1 LSCLWIGVESW
12 QQYFTGRNIFGY
24 PRWGDGALTG
34 PFWKPRAGQLYAH
47 LLFIALLPPALA
59 MFARPGKAWRFG
71 AAALA
76 ILAVVTS
83 VLIGQRMGLSLT
95 ALGLITA
102 AALFPQLRKPAAIA
116 LIAGAAVLILT
127 PFIAPPT
134 YAKLVGETTR
144 NLGHFAQSPYGEIF
158 TRATVMGLASPWH
171 GWGFNGYRALC
182 TWPQFDVGIP
192 ALHLAPA
199 TIALFACQEHP
210 QNYYIQA
217 FADAGYPGLI
227 LFTALVLI
235 WLRDF
240 SAGLWRQPD
249 PLRAGL
255 FIGLLTFA
263 WPFAS
268 TDEFPAMYML
278 GWLFFILGL
287 GLGQAHITTNNPV
300 TDQKHG

>member
-1 LSCLWIGVESW
+1 MKAGS
-12 QQYFTGRNIFGY
+12 NIL
-24 PRWGDGALTG
+24 RAAISSDTRAGALTG

-158 TRATVMGLASPWH
+158 TRATVMG
-171 GWGFNGYRALC
+171 
-182 TWPQFDVGIP
+182 IP